1 MMSRKLFVVVVT
13 VCAMALVTVTTFAQL
28 NGSPVRADIPFNFT
42 IRGTTLPAGE
52 YEISRITDTGGLE
65 IANVKDRH
73 EHVMIET
80 EPAVRANYKRGEL
93 DFHRYGDTYF
103 LYRIWTPGLETGR
116 QLPISHQEKEM
127 RREANAAAVAST
139 AEPQTVVVA
148 IY

>member
-1 MMSRKLFVVVVT
+1 MSRKVFIVVVII
-13 VCAMALVTVTTFAQL
+13 CAMVPMTATTFAQL
-28 NGSPVRADIPFNFT
+28 TGSPVRADIPFDFT

-52 YEISRITDTGGLE
+52 YEISRVTNDGGGLE
-65 IANVKDRH
+65 IANLKDRH

-80 EPAVRANYKRGEL
+80 EPVVRANYTRGEL

-116 QLPISHQEKEM
+116 ELPISHQEKDM
-127 RREANAAAVAST
+127 RREANVAANT
-139 AEPQTVVVA
+139 AEAQTVTVA